1 MALRIAWFKVHYP
14 QAYYAAYFTVR
25 GDGFD
30 AATMLVD
37 RTPAGR
43 KSRKSRIWT
52 TPPPRIQESQ
62 TALELVLEMN
72 MRGIHF
78 LPVDLYKSDVRKFLI
93 EDGNLRCPFT
103 SLGGLGE
110 SAALTIAAAREQARF
125 LSVEDLKE
133 RGKVGTGVIDLLR
146 AHGTLEGLSETSQI
160 SMF

>member
-1 MALRIAWFKVHYP
+1 MHYP

-37 RTPAGR
+37 PDTCRA
-43 KSRKSRIWT
+43 KIKEIKNMDNASAKDK
-52 TPPPRIQESQ
+52 ESQ